1 MAAGCELHRQT
12 LPASGTP
19 PVDDQRAVRSTCRS
33 GRAGVSCPD
42 IVRTLGIPELMS
54 DRAIKPRR
62 HRLEVRVTP
71 EQDALIRQAADLED
85 TTVTAFVLDTVT
97 ARAKG
102 VVKQHNDLVLSNQA
116 FDRFIA
122 ELDKPAQPV
131 PELVDLFKNTPK
143 LREA

>member
-1 MAAGCELHRQT
+1 MPAGCELHRQT

-19 PVDDQRAVRSTCRS
+19 PVDDQRAVRSRLQV
-33 GRAGVSCPD
+33 GVLVFP
-42 IVRTLGIPELMS
+42 VRTTSGLGYPELMS